1 MTLYDWPRA
10 AAFGR
15 VIPKNKIY
23 EHAGANTALKDL
35 FVRDVDRIVWSHKL
49 SPETLRLAASKKV
62 PEIQVFR
69 IVVRTAILDRDVL
82 RAIDKA
88 IPFPLI
94 FELVHSGRVKMAAA
108 YKRRSEAD
116 SARWVVGD
124 YFEGDWQPEEASR
137 APLPVALNMGALYE
151 QLLAPLVA
159 GQTARLVPG
168 MGEAPQA
175 PLSPAGTEPPVSLEE
190 RIAQAEAIKTQAREV
205 ERIKARLGR
214 EKQFNKRVAINAEL
228 RAAKQEL
235 ERLKAGNPAAAQ
247 ANPAEVDTGSASGFA
262 QSSKNTND

>member
-10 AAFGR
+10 AGFGR
-15 VIPKNKIY
+15 VVPKNKIY
-23 EHAGANTALKDL
+23 EHVEANTNLKDL
-35 FVRDVDRIVWSHKL
+35 FVREVDQIVWSHKL
-49 SPETLRLAASKKV
+49 APETVNLTATKQVA
-62 PEIQVFR
+62 EIQVFR
-69 IVVRTAILDRDVL
+69 ITARTAALDRDVL

-94 FELVHSGRVKMAAA
+94 FEVAHGGRVRLAAA
-108 YKRRSEAD
+108 YKRPSEAD

-124 YFEGDWQPEEASR
+124 HFQGDWLPEDALR

-151 QLLAPLVA
+151 RLLEPLVA
-159 GQTARLVPG
+159 GQTARLVSG
-168 MGEAPQA
+168 TGEAPQTPFTLA
-175 PLSPAGTEPPVSLEE
+175 ETDRPVSLEE
-190 RIAQAEAIKTQAREV
+190 RIAQVEAIERQAREV

-235 ERLKAGNPAAAQ
+235 ERLTVGYAGAA
-247 ANPAEVDTGSASGFA
+247 V
-262 QSSKNTND
+262 TND

>member
-35 FVRDVDRIVWSHKL
+35 FVREVDQIVWSHKL
-49 SPETLRLAASKKV
+49 APETVNLAATKQV
-62 PEIQVFR
+62 AEIQVFR
-69 IVVRTAILDRDVL
+69 ITARAATLDREVL

-94 FELVHSGRVKMAAA
+94 FEVAHDGRVRLTAA
-108 YKRRSEAD
+108 YKRPSEAD

-124 YFEGDWQPEEASR
+124 YFRGDWLPEDAPR

-151 QLLAPLVA
+151 RLLEPLVA
-159 GQTARLVPG
+159 GQTARLIPG
-168 MGEAPQA
+168 VGEAPQA
-175 PLSPAGTEPPVSLEE
+175 PFTPAEADRSVSLEE
-190 RIAQAEAIKTQAREV
+190 RIAQAEAIKAQTREV
-205 ERIKARLGR
+205 ERIKARLAR

-235 ERLKAGNPAAAQ
+235 ERLTAVNRGAAM
-247 ANPAEVDTGSASGFA
+247 
-262 QSSKNTND
+262 TND

>member
-15 VIPKNKIY
+15 VIPKTKIY
-23 EHAGANTALKDL
+23 EHAGANTGLKDL
-35 FVRDVDRIVWSHKL
+35 FVREVDQIVWSHKL
-49 SPETLRLAASKKV
+49 APETVNLAATKQV
-62 PEIQVFR
+62 AEIQVFR
-69 IVVRTAILDRDVL
+69 ITARTATLAHDVL

-88 IPFPLI
+88 IPFPLL
-94 FELVHSGRVKMAAA
+94 FEVAHGGRVRLAAA
-108 YKRRSEAD
+108 YKRPSEAD

-124 YFEGDWQPEEASR
+124 YFLGDWQPEDAAR

-151 QLLAPLVA
+151 RMLEPLVA

-168 MGEAPQA
+168 MGEVPQT
-175 PLSPAGTEPPVSLEE
+175 PFTPAEGERPVSLEE
-190 RIAQAEAIKTQAREV
+190 RIAQAEAIKAQTREV

-235 ERLKAGNPAAAQ
+235 ERLTGTHPNAA
-247 ANPAEVDTGSASGFA
+247 V
-262 QSSKNTND
+262 TND